1 MMNISKSERTTST
14 LYLPL
19 IFTSE
24 FPKHLKMNTKS
35 NCLLAVCE
43 LPPKFLSYL
52 ASQCYITA
60 G

>member
-43 LPPKFLSYL
+43 LPPNFS
-52 ASQCYITA
+52 ATWPVSVI
-60 G
+60 